1 MLVRRDLQLEMRMK
15 LADYL
20 NLDDVMYDLEV
31 SSKTQALHAMADVV
45 SRDAGVPAAALL
57 AALQKRER
65 LGSTGI
71 GQGVAIPHTR
81 MEGIDKPRACL
92 ARLKRAVEFDAIDDL
107 PVDVILMLIT
117 PDVEANRHLNVL
129 AHFTRKLRVPGVL
142 EQMRAA
148 GDARTLCAHLTDKV

>member
-1 MLVRRDLQLEMRMK
+1 MRRDLQLEMRMK

-45 SRDAGVPAAALL
+45 SRDAGVAATALL

-81 MEGIDKPRACL
+81 IEGIRTPRACL
-92 ARLKRAVEFDAIDDL
+92 ARLKKPVEFEAIDDL
-107 PVDVILMLIT
+107 PVDIILMLIT
-117 PDVEANRHLNVL
+117 PDAEANKHLNVL
-129 AHFTRKLRVPGVL
+129 AQFTRKLRFPGVL
-142 EQMRAA
+142 EGMRAA
-148 GDARTLCAHLTDKV
+148 ADARTLCAHLTDKA

>member
-1 MLVRRDLQLEMRMK
+1 MK

-31 SSKTQALHAMADVV
+31 SSKTQALRAMADVV

-81 MEGIDKPRACL
+81 MEGVDKPRACL

-129 AHFTRKLRVPGVL
+129 AHFTRKLRFPGVL
-142 EQMRAA
+142 EGMRAA
-148 GDARTLCAHLTDKV
+148 ADARTLCAHLTDKA

>member
-1 MLVRRDLQLEMRMK
+1 MK

-31 SSKTQALHAMADVV
+31 SSKTQALHVMTGVV
-45 SRDAGVPAAALL
+45 SERAGVPATALL
-57 AALQKRER
+57 AALQKRES

-81 MEGIDKPRACL
+81 IEGIEKPRACL
-92 ARLKRAVEFDAIDDL
+92 ARLRKPVAFESIDDL
-107 PVDVILMLIT
+107 PVDIILMLIT

-129 AHFTRKLRVPGVL
+129 AQFTRKLRFPGVL
-142 EQMRAA
+142 EGMRAA
-148 GDARTLCAHLTDKV
+148 GDARTLCAHLTDKS

>member
-1 MLVRRDLQLEMRMK
+1 MK

-45 SRDAGVPAAALL
+45 SSDAGVPAAALL

-71 GQGVAIPHTR
+71 GHGVAIPHTR
-81 MEGIDKPRACL
+81 MEGVDKPRACL

-117 PDVEANRHLNVL
+117 PDVEANRHLKGL
-129 AHFTRKLRVPGVL
+129 RGHFYINTR
-142 EQMRAA
+142 
-148 GDARTLCAHLTDKV
+148 